1 MWTEKPRFVER
12 AVEFRSYAL
21 GLFPRAHSRYTLSI
35 EVHRISANAN
45 ATPRRPEPAPRI
57 GPANELPRLSPV
69 IKGIAFLGFWTLVGL
84 AFAGQMY
91 LVQSKIGVPVG
102 WSFAVTRSLADWYVF
117 AALSLPAIAFSRRF
131 PLGCAPLP
139 LLASVHGV
147 ASLVFSLVWM
157 LGRAA
162 VAVPLEGSPFRET
175 LRHALL
181 ATLFFNLLVYW
192 VVIAVAHAASF
203 YESLRERERR
213 TLELERR
220 VTEARL
226 LALQMQLNPHFLFNA
241 LHGVSALMYRDVDAA
256 DRMLVKLSTLLRH
269 ALDRT
274 DAQQVR
280 LRDEISFLDK
290 YLELEQIRFGSRL
303 SVKHELE
310 DATADALVPNLVLQP
325 LVENALKH
333 GIEPNTKSGVI
344 TLRSRLIEGGRIRL
358 EVEDNG
364 RGLAPGASAEG
375 GIGTANTRNRLSE
388 LYGRRATV
396 EFLPGREG
404 GLKVVLEFPHSRAA

>member
-1 MWTEKPRFVER
+1 M
-12 AVEFRSYAL
+12 A
-21 GLFPRAHSRYTLSI
+21 
-35 EVHRISANAN
+35 
-45 ATPRRPEPAPRI
+45 
-57 GPANELPRLSPV
+57 
-69 IKGIAFLGFWTLVGL
+69 AFITFWTVVGL

-91 LVQSKIGVPVG
+91 LVQSKRGTPVP

-117 AALSLPAIAFSRRF
+117 ALLSLPAIAFSRRF

-139 LLASVHGV
+139 LLTAVHGV
-147 ASLVFSLVWM
+147 ASLLFSLLWM
-157 LGRAA
+157 LLRAT
-162 VAVPLEGSPFRET
+162 VEVVLEGSPFHEI
-175 LRHALL
+175 LRQALL

-256 DRMLVKLSTLLRH
+256 DRMLVKLSSLLRH

-274 DAQQVR
+274 DAQQVP
-280 LRDEISFLDK
+280 LRDELAFLDR
-290 YLELEQIRFGSRL
+290 YLELEQIRFGGRL
-303 SVKHELE
+303 SVYHEID
-310 DATADALVPNLVLQP
+310 DAATRALVPNLVLQP

-333 GIEPNTKSGVI
+333 GIEPQVRPGHI
-344 TLRSRLIEGGRIRL
+344 TLRARVLDASRVRL

-364 RGLAPGASAEG
+364 RGLAPGKSAEG
-375 GIGTANTRNRLSE
+375 GIGTANTRNRLRQ
-388 LYGRRATV
+388 LYGRSASV
-396 EFLPGREG
+396 EFLPGRDG
-404 GLKVVLEFPHSRAA
+404 GLRVALEFPLEFSPSP